1 MNTQRRREPALHLLH
16 GWWVASCPDCGY
28 QFARRR
34 HQDDAERAA
43 ARPNR
48 RCPVCHPSRRR
59 RPAAG
64 PP

>member
-1 MNTQRRREPALHLLH
+1 MQTQRQPAPALHLLH

-28 QFARRR
+28 QLVQRR
-34 HQDDAERAA
+34 HQETAERAA
-43 ARPNR
+43 ARR

-59 RPAAG
+59 RATD